1 MDVAWIGMSID
12 FGSVTAEDGIIGR
25 YVIYD
30 TETDLY
36 LGQYLMNDPP
46 DRPLDDWGWVE
57 IGMTLGDSDLQP
69 MYLDQYIIRAVATAF
84 IDGSAGFPVGV
95 DIGRF
100 IVDGIGWDRVMIVPI
115 VVGDSPSWDG
125 TLDFGKAFKFE
136 DYV

>member
-1 MDVAWIGMSID
+1 MID
-12 FGSVTAEDGIIGR
+12 FGPVTAEDGIIGR

-36 LGQYLMNDPP
+36 LANITPSA
-46 DRPLDDWGWVE
+46 WGWVE
-57 IGMTLGDSDLQP
+57 LGMTLGDSDLQP
-69 MYLDQYIIRAVATAF
+69 MYLDQYIIHAVASAF
-84 IDGSAGFPVGV
+84 IDGSYGFPVGV
-95 DIGRF
+95 NIGRF